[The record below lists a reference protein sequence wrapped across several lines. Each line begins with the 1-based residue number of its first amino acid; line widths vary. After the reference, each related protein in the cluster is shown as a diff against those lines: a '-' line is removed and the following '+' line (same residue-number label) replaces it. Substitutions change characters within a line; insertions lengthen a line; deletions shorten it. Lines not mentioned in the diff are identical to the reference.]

1 MEEEV
6 DLFEEG
12 SSEVGSSGKVSF
24 VRQGRASAS
33 RCRGS
38 CRRGRLGVLAI
49 KAGSRSC
56 HHGVCHQGVCHQ
68 RVRLSSVRSRR
79 LPSRRVRDLAIK
91 VGGWFLK
98 QAMAINLAS
107 GPNSSRKG
115 YKLSHGLSLSKPY
128 KCSYYDAPLLAL
140 DAMPSNQT
148 LSCLPN
154 STNTK
159 PTNVIGPR
167 KRAARVLDIPGRN
180 VVKTIFATHG
190 RYHKVIFVPACHS
203 VLAFSGI
210 PSAAKTS
217 CD

>member
-1 MEEEV
+1 M
-6 DLFEEG
+6 
-12 SSEVGSSGKVSF
+12 
-24 VRQGRASAS
+24 
-33 RCRGS
+33 
-38 CRRGRLGVLAI
+38 
-49 KAGSRSC
+49 
-56 HHGVCHQGVCHQ
+56 
-68 RVRLSSVRSRR
+68 
-79 LPSRRVRDLAIK
+79 PSRRVPSTCAIK
-91 VGGWFLK
+91 ECAIKAAAVEASSGSCHQCGWFLK

-107 GPNSSRKG
+107 GPNSGRKG